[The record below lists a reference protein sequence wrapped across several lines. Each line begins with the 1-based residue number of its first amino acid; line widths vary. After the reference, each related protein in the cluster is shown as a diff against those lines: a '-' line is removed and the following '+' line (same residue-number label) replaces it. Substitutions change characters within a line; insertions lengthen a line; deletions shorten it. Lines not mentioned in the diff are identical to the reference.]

1 MPPGR
6 RTVVAPLTDLFAMR
20 LGAPEVTSTIVAPE
34 TVLPS
39 KLTRDPVAV
48 TSPDAVFTTAVP
60 AWPRTLISPPMELR
74 CSSPRVAS
82 RNCSPPTVLM
92 STRPLIPATS
102 TSALTPSTSTSTPAG
117 TSTLTTTFGW
127 FQMVFAEVCTSVQ
140 DSCGWSMRSWSPSMA
155 ILRSRPVMP
164 DTSMRVLGSS
174 CASTLMAPPASLART
189 LRTVCT
195 SMTRGPSTIHCSI
208 ATAAPRERVL
218 DARRASR
225 PTTASHVISRV
236 WGFACAR
243 DSLSW
248 LLACGILGAP
258 SAAPGGCVAR
268 EQDIITQELSWVSVL
283 LTLVVGAGL
292 AFIAVRRTRNE
303 PRRLSNGVWIVA
315 AAVVLIS
322 AVSSFD
328 GQVSMLVSTLTW
340 LPFVLSP
347 ALLLALI
354 VLLYVNGARMI
365 RREGRSLG
373 NLLSLVLAVILTA
386 LAALPF
392 AAILVGDDVF
402 ISIALLLAAGAAYL
416 GAAFA
421 LFLAYSWLYSRLV
434 RGAVGTWVVVLG
446 SGLSGGRRV
455 PPLLAAR
462 IRAGL
467 DAAHRVGAS
476 VVVMSGGQGG
486 DEALAEGRAMREW
499 ALDPANADS
508 ANAGTDGRQGAV
520 RMAGNAAEPRI
531 LSEEESVNTEENL
544 RFTTRILEREGVT
557 GPGIIATSNYHAM
570 RAAMLARE
578 LGIDAQAVQAP
589 VARYYWP
596 SAILREFAAI
606 LRRYWLL
613 NLVAGVLFAFPI
625 PALSLWV
632 ALGNG

>member
-1 MPPGR
+1 M
-6 RTVVAPLTDLFAMR
+6 
-20 LGAPEVTSTIVAPE
+20 
-34 TVLPS
+34 
-39 KLTRDPVAV
+39 
-48 TSPDAVFTTAVP
+48 
-60 AWPRTLISPPMELR
+60 
-74 CSSPRVAS
+74 
-82 RNCSPPTVLM
+82 
-92 STRPLIPATS
+92 
-102 TSALTPSTSTSTPAG
+102 
-117 TSTLTTTFGW
+117 
-127 FQMVFAEVCTSVQ
+127 
-140 DSCGWSMRSWSPSMA
+140 
-155 ILRSRPVMP
+155 
-164 DTSMRVLGSS
+164 
-174 CASTLMAPPASLART
+174 
-189 LRTVCT
+189 
-195 SMTRGPSTIHCSI
+195 
-208 ATAAPRERVL
+208 
-218 DARRASR
+218 
-225 PTTASHVISRV
+225 
-236 WGFACAR
+236 
-243 DSLSW
+243 
-248 LLACGILGAP
+248 
-258 SAAPGGCVAR
+258 
-268 EQDIITQELSWVSVL
+268 SVL

-373 NLLSLVLAVILTA
+373 NLLSLALAVILTA

-499 ALDPANADS
+499 ALDPANADP
-508 ANAGTDGRQGAV
+508 ANSGADGRHGALP
-520 RMAGNAAEPRI
+520 MAGNAAEPRI

-544 RFTTRILEREGVT
+544 RFTMRILEREGVT

>member
-1 MPPGR
+1 M
-6 RTVVAPLTDLFAMR
+6 
-20 LGAPEVTSTIVAPE
+20 
-34 TVLPS
+34 
-39 KLTRDPVAV
+39 
-48 TSPDAVFTTAVP
+48 
-60 AWPRTLISPPMELR
+60 
-74 CSSPRVAS
+74 
-82 RNCSPPTVLM
+82 
-92 STRPLIPATS
+92 
-102 TSALTPSTSTSTPAG
+102 
-117 TSTLTTTFGW
+117 
-127 FQMVFAEVCTSVQ
+127 
-140 DSCGWSMRSWSPSMA
+140 
-155 ILRSRPVMP
+155 
-164 DTSMRVLGSS
+164 
-174 CASTLMAPPASLART
+174 
-189 LRTVCT
+189 
-195 SMTRGPSTIHCSI
+195 
-208 ATAAPRERVL
+208 
-218 DARRASR
+218 
-225 PTTASHVISRV
+225 
-236 WGFACAR
+236 
-243 DSLSW
+243 
-248 LLACGILGAP
+248 
-258 SAAPGGCVAR
+258 
-268 EQDIITQELSWVSVL
+268 SVL
-283 LTLVVGAGL
+283 LALVVGAGL
-292 AFIAVRRTRNE
+292 AFIAVQRTRNE

-340 LPFVLSP
+340 LPLVFSP
-347 ALLLALI
+347 VLLLALI

-373 NLLSLVLAVILTA
+373 NLLSLALAIILTA

-392 AAILVGDDVF
+392 AAALIGDDVF
-402 ISIALLLAAGAAYL
+402 LSIALLLAAGAAYL

-467 DAAHRVGAS
+467 EAAHRVGAS

-499 ALDPANADS
+499 ALDPANVNASADERREILPAS
-508 ANAGTDGRQGAV
+508 GSV
-520 RMAGNAAEPRI
+520 AAPRI

-544 RFTTRILEREGVT
+544 RFTTRILEREGVS

-606 LRRYWLL
+606 LRRYWRL
-613 NLVAGVLFAFPI
+613 NLVAGVLFAFPL
-625 PALSLWV
+625 PALSLWI
-632 ALGNG
+632 ALGSG

>member
-1 MPPGR
+1 M
-6 RTVVAPLTDLFAMR
+6 
-20 LGAPEVTSTIVAPE
+20 
-34 TVLPS
+34 
-39 KLTRDPVAV
+39 
-48 TSPDAVFTTAVP
+48 
-60 AWPRTLISPPMELR
+60 
-74 CSSPRVAS
+74 
-82 RNCSPPTVLM
+82 
-92 STRPLIPATS
+92 
-102 TSALTPSTSTSTPAG
+102 
-117 TSTLTTTFGW
+117 
-127 FQMVFAEVCTSVQ
+127 
-140 DSCGWSMRSWSPSMA
+140 
-155 ILRSRPVMP
+155 
-164 DTSMRVLGSS
+164 
-174 CASTLMAPPASLART
+174 
-189 LRTVCT
+189 
-195 SMTRGPSTIHCSI
+195 
-208 ATAAPRERVL
+208 
-218 DARRASR
+218 
-225 PTTASHVISRV
+225 
-236 WGFACAR
+236 
-243 DSLSW
+243 
-248 LLACGILGAP
+248 
-258 SAAPGGCVAR
+258 
-268 EQDIITQELSWVSVL
+268 SVL